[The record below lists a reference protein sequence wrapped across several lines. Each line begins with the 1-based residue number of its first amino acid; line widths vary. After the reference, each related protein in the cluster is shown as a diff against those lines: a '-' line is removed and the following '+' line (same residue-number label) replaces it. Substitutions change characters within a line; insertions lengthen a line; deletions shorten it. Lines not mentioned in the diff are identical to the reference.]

1 MIPVKN
7 QNMSEEDLYNILK
20 DGADFSHIT
29 IYGTETGYTRG
40 IDLGSRDFS
49 TVKKP
54 EIAILVGEGIRSYDA
69 GEIWHLLDTRHKIS
83 ISKID
88 IRELNKVDL
97 SRYTHFIIPSF
108 EGSGLD
114 SQVEKLKEFVRE
126 GGTIIGYRY
135 TSKWLKK
142 NKFIDVEFL
151 EKDITGIEPRDATH
165 LGLCRSFQISQVFM
179 TMSVKQNLMIA
190 MSLSKK
196 SGKALLDPI
205 DDEKISK
212 ECDDILELYKI
223 KNQSENIVSTLSQGI
238 RKLLDIA
245 MAVVGNPKVILL
257 DEPTSGVSVEEK
269 FGIMDIVIAALK
281 QSETSVLFVEHD
293 MEIVERYVDRVIAFY
308 QGEIICDAPPKEA
321 LSNKKVIEYV
331 LGH

>member
-1 MIPVKN
+1 MERKKMSSDTVLKASDLNKSFSGIVAAKDINVSINQGEIVGIIGANGAGKTVFVNMI
-7 QNMSEEDLYNILK
+7 
-20 DGADFSHIT
+20 
-29 IYGTETGYTRG
+29 TGYLKPTS
-40 IDLGSRDFS
+40 GS
-49 TVKKP
+49 
-54 EIAILVGEGIRSYDA
+54 
-69 GEIWHLLDTRHKIS
+69 
-83 ISKID
+83 
-88 IRELNKVDL
+88 
-97 SRYTHFIIPSF
+97 
-108 EGSGLD
+108 
-114 SQVEKLKEFVRE
+114 
-126 GGTIIGYRY
+126 
-135 TSKWLKK
+135 
-142 NKFIDVEFL
+142 VEFL
-151 EKDITGIEPRDATH
+151 GKDITGIEPRDATH

-196 SGKALLDPI
+196 SGKSLLDPI

-212 ECDDILELYKI
+212 ECDSILELYKI
-223 KNQSENIVSTLSQGI
+223 KDQSDNIVSTLSQGI

-281 QSETSVLFVEHD
+281 KSETSVLFVEHD

-321 LSNKKVIEYV
+321 LSDKKVIEYV

>member
-1 MIPVKN
+1 MSSNTVLKASDLNKSFSGIVAAKDINVSITQGEIVGIIGANGAGKTVFVNMI
-7 QNMSEEDLYNILK
+7 
-20 DGADFSHIT
+20 
-29 IYGTETGYTRG
+29 TGYLKPTS
-40 IDLGSRDFS
+40 GS
-49 TVKKP
+49 
-54 EIAILVGEGIRSYDA
+54 
-69 GEIWHLLDTRHKIS
+69 
-83 ISKID
+83 
-88 IRELNKVDL
+88 
-97 SRYTHFIIPSF
+97 
-108 EGSGLD
+108 
-114 SQVEKLKEFVRE
+114 
-126 GGTIIGYRY
+126 
-135 TSKWLKK
+135 
-142 NKFIDVEFL
+142 VEFL
-151 EKDITGIEPRDATH
+151 GKDITGIEPRDATH
-165 LGLCRSFQISQVFM
+165 IGLCRSFQISQVFM

-212 ECDDILELYKI
+212 ECDSILELYKI
-223 KNQSENIVSTLSQGI
+223 KDQSDNIVSTLSQGI

-281 QSETSVLFVEHD
+281 KSETSVLFVEHD

-321 LSNKKVIEYV
+321 LSDKKVIEYV

>member
-1 MIPVKN
+1 MSSNTVLKASDLNKSFSGIVAAKDINVTINQGEIVGIIGANGAGKTVFVNMI
-7 QNMSEEDLYNILK
+7 
-20 DGADFSHIT
+20 
-29 IYGTETGYTRG
+29 TGY
-40 IDLGSRDFS
+40 L
-49 TVKKP
+49 KP
-54 EIAILVGEGIRSYDA
+54 TSG
-69 GEIWHLLDTRHKIS
+69 KI
-83 ISKID
+83 
-88 IRELNKVDL
+88 
-97 SRYTHFIIPSF
+97 
-108 EGSGLD
+108 
-114 SQVEKLKEFVRE
+114 
-126 GGTIIGYRY
+126 
-135 TSKWLKK
+135 
-142 NKFIDVEFL
+142 EFL
-151 EKDITGIEPRDATH
+151 GEDITGIEPRNATH
-165 LGLCRSFQISQVFM
+165 IGLCRSFQISQVFM

-196 SGKALLDPI
+196 SGKTLLDPI
-205 DDEKISK
+205 DDEEISK
-212 ECDDILELYKI
+212 ECDNILELYKI
-223 KNQSENIVSTLSQGI
+223 KDQSDNIVSTLSQGI

-281 QSETSVLFVEHD
+281 QTETSVLFVEHD